1 MLKETITRPAF
12 EKIEPEFG
20 SSFRLRHFNEA
31 KPNTKPNWHFHPE
44 IEIDYIV
51 DGSGKRHIGNH
62 ISYYQDGD
70 LILLGSNLPHMGF
83 SDRLSG
89 QNEEIVV
96 QLKKEFLGESY
107 LDIPEFKAIDQLFLK
122 AKNGLSFYGETRES
136 VGEKMLE
143 MVHLEPFDRL
153 IALLNIL
160 QILSRSEEYKIL
172 NANKI
177 AIEIGKQDNDRINT
191 IFQYVQEH
199 YTSPIKLESIAKESN
214 MTVPAFC
221 RYFKKLTSKTFT
233 QYVNEIRV
241 VQACKL
247 LTEEHLSISEIC
259 FESGFNNFSHFNKH
273 FKMITGKSPSDYRKT
288 LKQVLD

>member
-12 EKIEPEFG
+12 EKIEPGFG
-20 SSFRLRHFNEA
+20 SSFRLRHFNEVRPNS
-31 KPNTKPNWHFHPE
+31 KPVWHFHPE

-62 ISYYQDGD
+62 ISYFQDGD

-89 QNEEIVV
+89 INEEIVV
-96 QLKKEFLGESY
+96 QLKKDFLGDQF
-107 LDIPEFKAIDQLFLK
+107 LNIPEFQAIEQLFTK
-122 AKNGLSFYGETRES
+122 AQNGLSFYGETRRLA
-136 VGEKMLE
+136 GEKMLA
-143 MVHLEPFDRL
+143 MVDLSPFDRL
-153 IALLNIL
+153 IELLNVL
-160 QILSRSEEYKIL
+160 RILSESDEYTIL

-177 AIEIGKQDNDRINT
+177 AIEIGKQDNDRINL
-191 IFQYVQEH
+191 IFQHVQEH
-199 YTSPIKLESIAKESN
+199 FRSPITLEAIAKEAN

-247 LTEEHLSISEIC
+247 LAEEHLSISEIC

-273 FKMITGKSPSDYRKT
+273 FKMVTGKSPSEYRKT